1 MKLEK
6 SVKMDIDYCPSCGG
20 LLDGASGATGKQKPA
35 PGDLSIC
42 LHCTEFLVFKDDL
55 KLRKLTEDDVKDIA
69 DETLHTLYEARR
81 KIQLARMVK

>member
-1 MKLEK
+1 MILES
-6 SVKMDIDYCPSCGG
+6 SVKMDPDYCPNCGG
-20 LLDGASGATGKQKPA
+20 LLDGASGATGKQKPV

-55 KLRKLTEDDVKDIA
+55 KLRKLTEDDIKSISNDNLN
-69 DETLHTLYEARR
+69 TMYEARR